1 MSLKSQS
8 LGYPVAPQRAPRDE
22 EIAIA
27 GCKTFTVHSGDE
39 VKVPY
44 SFYTKSSEVLPQIE
58 EVRSCLEV
66 ASSASDGTA
75 EWPPAKSAW
84 SPSDFSRAREE
95 MPEILFPSKLN
106 EPQQTASEQ
115 GGRGHSANP
124 DLGHH
129 PAVAV
134 LRHGERQ
141 DSVFGS
147 TWHGTEDFKR
157 YPFDCPISDH
167 AVLEA
172 QQAAHK
178 LRGFAEFDI
187 IVSSPYLRC
196 VQTAI
201 ALADALDVMVLLD
214 YELGEVFGPP
224 VFGELGPIQTGRAW
238 RSRQE
243 LHAALQHWSPELLH
257 GFSKLPVERVHW
269 EKVMGRPP
277 TWGEKLTDAH
287 QRYAKRF
294 LTYLS
299 RGRRSG
305 KKMILV
311 SHGVMVQTC
320 LKILPSTSAL
330 SVASIPFCG
339 GLMAGLRRFSIQQVV
354 AETTNNTHSVNLME
368 VNLQSHEPAE
378 KWPER
383 NSPRKSASRP
393 VEEAQLHTWDVQVI
407 DVRFATPSACTA
419 ASAKHHQDLFARLNA
434 GSFSWAQ
441 LQLLLGQLPTE
452 LPPQA
457 FQRTGAAELSD
468 SASQVS
474 MEFFKCPSQGWTRQ
488 DSVEQQTAAV
498 MEANVPQLSLKGSRL
513 LGRRLS
519 Q

>member
-1 MSLKSQS
+1 MSLTNGQS
-8 LGYPVAPQRAPRDE
+8 LGYPVASQRAPRDE
-22 EIAIA
+22 EIAI
-27 GCKTFTVHSGDE
+27 GVGKPFRVHSGDE
-39 VKVPY
+39 VKRRY

-58 EVRSCLEV
+58 EGGSSLEV

-75 EWPPAKSAW
+75 EWPPAQSAW
-84 SPSDFSRAREE
+84 SPSAFNRAREE
-95 MPEILFPSKLN
+95 MPEILFPTKLK
-106 EPQQTASEQ
+106 EPRQTASAQ

-147 TWHGTEDFKR
+147 AWHGTEDFKR

-178 LRGFAEFDI
+178 LRGFADFDV

-224 VFGELGPIQTGRAW
+224 VFGDLGPIQTGRAW
-238 RSRQE
+238 RSRRE
-243 LHAALQHWSPELLH
+243 LHAALQDWSPELLL

-277 TWGEKLTDAH
+277 TWGEKLKDAH
-287 QRYAKRF
+287 HRYAKRF

-305 KKMILV
+305 KSMILV
-311 SHGVMVQTC
+311 SHGIMVQTC
-320 LKILPSTSAL
+320 LKVLPSTSAL
-330 SVASIPFCG
+330 SVASIPFCA
-339 GLMAGLRRFSIQQVV
+339 GLMAGLRRFSIQQIV
-354 AETTNNTHSVNLME
+354 AEATNNAHPVDLTE
-368 VNLQSHEPAE
+368 VNSQSHEPAE

-383 NSPRKSASRP
+383 NSPKKSANRH
-393 VEEAQLHTWDVQVI
+393 VEEAQLHTWDVQALGVQ
-407 DVRFATPSACTA
+407 FATPSACTT
-419 ASAKHHQDLFARLNA
+419 ASAKHQDVLARLKA

-457 FQRTGAAELSD
+457 FQSTGPAELSD
-468 SASQVS
+468 SATQVS

-488 DSVEQQTAAV
+488 DSEKQLNATV
-498 MEANVPQLSLKGSRL
+498 METPVPQLSLEGSRL

-519 Q
+519 R